1 MQVAKD
7 ARGGYVLTPSV
18 HAMPQVKTV
27 HYGFQDSLQMPVY
40 GSFFTVEE
48 LPEQTN
54 MSVSLFH
61 QKFKS
66 AVGMGSLQC

>member
-1 MQVAKD
+1 
-7 ARGGYVLTPSV
+7 
-18 HAMPQVKTV
+18 
-27 HYGFQDSLQMPVY
+27 MPVY